1 MRNLMRIAL
10 EEDVAT
16 SDYKSW
22 LAMHRQMTSCLRE
35 IRREMRDFDALGAVS
50 LSERADQAL

>member
-1 MRNLMRIAL
+1 MCNLMRIAL

-35 IRREMRDFDALGAVS
+35 MRDFDALGALS
-50 LSERADQAL
+50 LSKRADQAR